1 MTLKRKNLDTPLHLA
16 ANHGFVEI
24 ATKLIGNGHTIDLDA
39 KNLERMTPLHSA
51 ARMDREK
58 MMHLLIDRFNKH
70 VHSLLLA
77 HDSFRQTNKLKL
89 HFS

>member
-1 MTLKRKNLDTPLHLA
+1 MTLTGADVTLKRKNLDTPLHLA

-24 ATKLIGNGHTIDLDA
+24 ARKLVQQSNIDLDA

-58 MMHLLIDRFNKH
+58 MMHLLIER
-70 VHSLLLA
+70 LML
-77 HDSFRQTNKLKL
+77 
-89 HFS
+89 